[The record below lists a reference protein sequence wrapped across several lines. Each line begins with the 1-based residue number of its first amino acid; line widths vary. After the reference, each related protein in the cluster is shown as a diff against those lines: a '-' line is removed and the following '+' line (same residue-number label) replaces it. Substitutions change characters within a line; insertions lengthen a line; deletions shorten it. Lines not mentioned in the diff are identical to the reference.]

1 MVVVA
6 KSNTKM
12 IEVGKKRIITKVE
25 TFEDL
30 MLTTNGDQAKKQA
43 ILDIIVNK
51 PELQHDQKYGFSIY
65 DSGIQYYLNS
75 DPEFY
80 LQVLRILK
88 DQVSF

>member
-1 MVVVA
+1 
-6 KSNTKM
+6 M